1 MLTIQA
7 TVCVDREYDEDQLV
21 TIFFEYDAEYGAQI
35 YWVQAEDG
43 AMHYHTAVTVDVLT
57 QCLTA
62 IEAQREKLVDKEQDT
77 GYYY

>member
-7 TVCVDREYDEDQLV
+7 IVCVDREYDEDQLV
-21 TIFFEYDAEYGAQI
+21 TIFFEYDAEYGADI

-43 AMHYHTAVTVDVLT
+43 AMHHYTAVSVDVLA

-62 IEAQREKLVDKEQDT
+62 IEAQREKD
-77 GYYY
+77 

>member
-7 TVCVDREYDEDQLV
+7 IVCVDREYDEDQLV
-21 TIFFEYDAEYGAQI
+21 TIFFEYDAEYGADI

-43 AMHYHTAVTVDVLT
+43 AMHHYTAVCVDVLA

-62 IEAQREKLVDKEQDT
+62 IEAQREKD
-77 GYYY
+77 

>member
-7 TVCVDREYDEDQLV
+7 IVCVEREYYEDQLV
-21 TIFFEYDAEYGAQI
+21 TIHFEYDDEYGADI

-43 AMHYHTAVTVDVLT
+43 AMHHYTAVSVDVLA

-62 IEAQREKLVDKEQDT
+62 IEAQREKD
-77 GYYY
+77 